1 MKPAIEI
8 YLDPYGKVTVN
19 GTIEDDH
26 INLQLL
32 LKSAEAVV
40 ARMGQARVGGSPS
53 DVAHALHLVKPGR
66 G

>member
-1 MKPAIEI
+1 MKPVIEI
-8 YLDPYGKVTVN
+8 YLDPHGRVTVN

-40 ARMGQARVGGSPS
+40 ARMAQMRVGGSPS
-53 DVAHALHLVKPGR
+53 DLQHALQLVKPGR